1 VDTGADAAL
10 LRIAAQRRRLLFC
23 FHVAATVPDELIDG
37 RHNPSEKVAKYPC
50 KIEGELGLGQPLTA
64 RQQQAPGMSPG
75 RRRVSAHSSDSAH
88 ELRRGA
94 ACCAPTRILPSD
106 RPPVRPSARQSA
118 STSSGN
124 GLGTTPGTGS
134 GGGGGGSLV
143 GGLPP
148 FFTTRS
154 FASEKV
160 CLSTFSPSRNSV
172 SPGSTIFTFC
182 SIWRTITPMCLSLIF
197 TPCSR

>member
-94 ACCAPTRILPSD
+94 ACCAPTRIPT
-106 RPPVRPSARQSA
+106 VRPSTCPTVRPSVRFHF
-118 STSSGN
+118 
-124 GLGTTPGTGS
+124 LRER
-134 GGGGGGSLV
+134 
-143 GGLPP
+143 
-148 FFTTRS
+148 TRHY
-154 FASEKV
+154 
-160 CLSTFSPSRNSV
+160 TRD
-172 SPGSTIFTFC
+172 G
-182 SIWRTITPMCLSLIF
+182 
-197 TPCSR
+197 